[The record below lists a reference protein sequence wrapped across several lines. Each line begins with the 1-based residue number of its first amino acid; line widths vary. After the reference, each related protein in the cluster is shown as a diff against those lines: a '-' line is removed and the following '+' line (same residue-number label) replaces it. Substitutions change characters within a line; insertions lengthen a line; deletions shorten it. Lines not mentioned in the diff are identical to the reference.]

1 MTETSPGVP
10 IKSREVR
17 QVVEEAT
24 ARLADARLLL
34 ASDGPYR
41 EKVRAAYL
49 AARQVR
55 VHADLRTVGVEE
67 LEKRRKKLKV
77 AVLRKK
83 GFRDVPQVLLAGV
96 DGLVEAGIGET
107 TARPAV
113 AAATELSDEVDAELR
128 FRIDADLHDSH
139 ATELVR
145 SLRMFGVVTDARHRH
160 YDDARR
166 LHAVLPQYLTPA
178 QALTRWWRRLLAD
191 TGTRAEAVAAIGALR
206 NALAASSPDLAAA
219 AEKVRVTVGRHGAD
233 DVWEDF
239 ERRSAEYYGLLSQVV
254 DLGDDHEAAEGF
266 LPADVV
272 RRVEA
277 QPLDRSLLHANLRA
291 YQVFGAKYALVQ
303 RRTILGDEMG
313 LGKTMQSIAT
323 MAHLAATARTTAGPG
338 EDPGPVHFLVVCPAS
353 VVTNWAREVTTHSGL
368 ATVVMHGSDRDVAAR
383 VWADGGGVGVTTF
396 EMLGRLDLPGDLSP
410 ALMIVDEA
418 HYVKNPETLRGQTV
432 RTWSDRADRVL
443 FLSGTPMENKVAE
456 FTAMVGYL
464 QPSVARQLDPNTD
477 LSGAQAFRRIAA
489 PVYLR
494 RNTEDVLTELPDLV
508 QVEEW
513 EEFGPVDGAAY
524 RQAVADGNFMAMRRA
539 AFAVG
544 RPDDSAKLVR
554 LRALVDEAAE
564 NGRRVIVFSY
574 FLDVLEQVMELL
586 GDIAV
591 GPLTGKVK
599 VSERQ
604 EMVDSL
610 SVSDGPRVL
619 VSQITAG
626 GVGLNVQAASVVIF
640 CEPQVKPTIEA
651 QAMARAHRMGQ
662 TRTVQVHRLLVAD
675 SVDQRMME
683 ILGTKAA
690 LFEQFARQ
698 SEITETSD
706 LAVAA
711 DDGHS
716 GPGAE
721 LADAPSEAELGRT
734 IIAQERERLRGDAGP
749 SPVGPDAAPGVGERS
764 GDAERIGAPR

>member
-1 MTETSPGVP
+1 MTETFPGVP
-10 IKSREVR
+10 ITSREAR

-41 EKVRAAYL
+41 EKVREAYL

-55 VHADLRTVGVEE
+55 VYAELRTVGVEE
-67 LEKRRKKLKV
+67 LEKRRKKLRV

-83 GFRDVPQVLLAGV
+83 GFRDVPQVLEAGV

-113 AAATELSDEVDAELR
+113 AAATELADEVDADLR
-128 FRIDADLHDSH
+128 FRIDVDPDDPY
-139 ATELVR
+139 ATDLVR
-145 SLRMFGVVTDARHRH
+145 SLRMFGTVTDARHRH

-166 LHAVLPQYLTPA
+166 LHAVLPQYIAPA

-191 TGTRAEAVAAIGALR
+191 TGRRAEANAAIGALR

-219 AEKVRVTVGRHGAD
+219 AGRVRTVVGRRGAG

-291 YQVFGAKYALVQ
+291 YQAFGAKYALVQ

-313 LGKTMQSIAT
+313 LGKTMQSLAT
-323 MAHLAATARTTAGPG
+323 MTHLAATRPDDDGPA
-338 EDPGPVHFLVVCPAS
+338 HFLVVCPAS
-353 VVTNWAREVTTHSGL
+353 VVTNWAREVTTHSRL
-368 ATVVMHGSDRDVAAR
+368 TAVVMHGGDRDDAAR
-383 VWADGGGVGVTTF
+383 AWVASGGVGVTTF
-396 EMLGRLDLPGDLSP
+396 EMLGRLRLPDDLSP
-410 ALMIVDEA
+410 TLMVVDEA

-456 FTAMVGYL
+456 FKAMVGYL
-464 QPSVARQLDPNTD
+464 QPAVARQLDPNAD
-477 LSGAQAFRRIAA
+477 LSGAQAFRRIVA
-489 PVYLR
+489 PAYLR

-513 EEFGPVDGAAY
+513 EQFGHVDGAAY
-524 RQAVADGNFMAMRRA
+524 RRAVADGNFMAMRRA
-539 AFAVG
+539 AFAVE
-544 RPDDSAKLVR
+544 RADDSAKLVR

-574 FLDVLEQVMELL
+574 FLDVLDQVMELL
-586 GDIAV
+586 GDVAV

-599 VSERQ
+599 VAERQ

-610 SVSDGPRVL
+610 SAPDGPRVL

-651 QAMARAHRMGQ
+651 QAVARAHRMGQ

-683 ILGTKAA
+683 ILDTKAA

-706 LAVAA
+706 LAVAVGEPA
-711 DDGHS
+711 TVGPDGV
-716 GPGAE
+716 GAV
-721 LADAPSEAELGRT
+721 APHSEAELGKA
-734 IIAQERERLRGDAGP
+734 IIAAERERLAAADGGP
-749 SPVGPDAAPGVGERS
+749 GQAAAEPVAARP
-764 GDAERIGAPR
+764 

>member
-1 MTETSPGVP
+1 MD
-10 IKSREVR
+10 
-17 QVVEEAT
+17 EAS

-41 EKVRAAYL
+41 EKVREAYHT
-49 AARQVR
+49 ARQVR
-55 VHADLRTVGVEE
+55 VHAELRTVGVEE

-83 GFRDVPQVLLAGV
+83 GFRNVPEVLVAGV
-96 DGLVEAGIGET
+96 DGLVDAGIGET

-113 AAATELSDEVDAELR
+113 AAATELADQVDDDLR
-128 FRIDADLHDSH
+128 FRIDVDPDDPY
-139 ATELVR
+139 ATDLVR
-145 SLRMFGVVTDARHRH
+145 SLRMFGAVTDARHRH

-166 LHAVLPQYLTPA
+166 LHAVLPQYIGAA
-178 QALTRWWRRLLAD
+178 QALTRWWRRLFAD
-191 TGTRAEAVAAIGALR
+191 TAARAEAAAAIAALR
-206 NALAASSPDLAAA
+206 NALSASSPDLAGAA
-219 AEKVRVTVGRHGAD
+219 RGVRAAVGRRSGD
-233 DVWEDF
+233 GVWDDF

-291 YQVFGAKYALVQ
+291 YQAFGARYALVQ

-313 LGKTMQSIAT
+313 LGKTMQSLAT
-323 MAHLAATARTTAGPG
+323 MTHLTATRPAEDGPA
-338 EDPGPVHFLVVCPAS
+338 HFLVVCPAS
-353 VVTNWAREVTTHSGL
+353 VVTNWAREVTTHSDL
-368 ATVVMHGSDRDVAAR
+368 PAVVMHGNDRDAAAGAW
-383 VWADGGGVGVTTF
+383 VSGGGVGVTTF
-396 EMLGRLDLPGDLSP
+396 EMLARLDLPDDMSP
-410 ALMIVDEA
+410 TLMVVDEA
-418 HYVKNPETLRGQTV
+418 HYVKNPETLRGKSV
-432 RTWSDRADRVL
+432 RSWTDRADRVL

-456 FTAMVGYL
+456 FKAMVGYL
-464 QPSVARQLDPNTD
+464 QPAVAQQLDPHAD
-477 LSGAQAFRRIAA
+477 LSGAQAFRRIVA
-489 PVYLR
+489 PAYLR

-513 EEFGPVDGAAY
+513 EQFGPADGAAY
-524 RQAVADGNFMAMRRA
+524 REAVSDGNFMAMRRA
-539 AFAVG
+539 AFAVE
-544 RPDDSAKLVR
+544 RADDSAKLAR
-554 LRALVDEAAE
+554 LRALVDEAVE

-574 FLDVLEQVMELL
+574 FLDVLKQVMDLL
-586 GDIAV
+586 GDVAV
-591 GPLTGKVK
+591 GPLTGRVK
-599 VSERQ
+599 VAERQ

-610 SVSDGPRVL
+610 SAPDGPHVL

-651 QAMARAHRMGQ
+651 QAVARAHRMGQ

-683 ILGTKAA
+683 ILDTKAA

-706 LAVAA
+706 LAVAVNEPEA
-711 DDGHS
+711 
-716 GPGAE
+716 GAS
-721 LADAPSEAELGRT
+721 APSEAELGRT
-734 IIAQERERLRGDAGP
+734 IVEQERERLGAGGSGGAP
-749 SPVGPDAAPGVGERS
+749 AAGGRS
-764 GDAERIGAPR
+764 GGTEPVAAR